1 MSYED
6 RKKYSRNKT
15 GRKLLEI
22 IARKKSNL
30 AVAADVG
37 TIDEMLSI
45 ADQVGAVLGLYLS
58 AVCSP
63 VHVRGRTR
71 VCQLG

>member
-1 MSYED
+1 MHVCCSAGTGICRMSYED

-30 AVAADVG
+30 AVAATDKN
-37 TIDEMLSI
+37 
-45 ADQVGAVLGLYLS
+45 
-58 AVCSP
+58 
-63 VHVRGRTR
+63 
-71 VCQLG
+71 